1 MVCPTCASP
10 IVPGVRFCAHCGTQI
25 AAPFPQPATPY
36 ATPPPGS
43 YFNPAL
49 APGLRVQ
56 RHLQTAGILWCAY
69 GAYRILRGLIG
80 ILVLRAF
87 TFRNFGGDGGYGWPL
102 GRGFGPNFGPF
113 WTALLPIIAIVTVV
127 ATALAFF
134 TGYSLLQRKPW
145 GRVLAIV
152 AASLSLFRPLL
163 GTALGI
169 YTLWLLAPSASGLE
183 YDALADRS

>member
-10 IVPGVRFCAHCGTQI
+10 VVPGARFCARCGM
-25 AAPFPQPATPY
+25 PFAEPSPSPASPY
-36 ATPPPGS
+36 AVPPPVPGA

-69 GAYRILRGLIG
+69 GAYRVLGGLIG

-87 TFRNFGGDGGYGWPL
+87 TFRSFGGYGWPFN
-102 GRGFGPNFGPF
+102 RGFGPNWPGAFIPV
-113 WTALLPIIAIVTVV
+113 IAIMTLIGTV
-127 ATALAFF
+127 LAFCV
-134 TGYSLLQRKPW
+134 GYSLLQRRPW
-145 GRVLAIV
+145 GRTLAVV
-152 AASLSLFRPLL
+152 AAILVLFRPLL

-169 YTLWLLAPSASGLE
+169 YTLWLLAPGTSGLE
-183 YDALADRS
+183 YDAIADRS